1 MKSYEQKIN
10 AREIDGA
17 PPAGRLSQPTPNASG
32 GHGLQGGDLKSEV
45 SDDPALNQNA
55 HWVQRASWKS
65 LVGADGRA
73 SFSLISSVTG
83 DRREPEKGS
92 QKQKAVTQTNN
103 GGGGAATEPE
113 VSKLQTT
120 QKASL
125 KDLERHRDRAMGR
138 RNKRPRRSSEFAE
151 EGVEGIVIAG
161 TTVPEEKKKMRPDGS
176 SFMRSA
182 TAEEDWR
189 ASRSELRMDSKAKHK
204 AAVRTIKKLWGPGR
218 SGSQK

>member
-1 MKSYEQKIN
+1 MLFTE
-10 AREIDGA
+10 EE
-17 PPAGRLSQPTPNASG
+17 PTPNASG
-32 GHGLQGGDLKSEV
+32 VHGLQGDDLKSEV
-45 SDDPALNQNA
+45 SDDPTLKQNA

-83 DRREPEKGS
+83 DRRDPEKGS
-92 QKQKAVTQTNN
+92 QKQKAATQTNN
-103 GGGGAATEPE
+103 GGGAATEPE
-113 VSKLQTT
+113 VTTLQTT

-125 KDLERHRDRAMGR
+125 KYMERHRDRAMGS

-151 EGVEGIVIAG
+151 EGVEGVVIAG
-161 TTVPEEKKKMRPDGS
+161 TTVPEEKKKKRPDGS

>member
-1 MKSYEQKIN
+1 MKSHEQKIN

-32 GHGLQGGDLKSEV
+32 VRGLQGGDLKSEV
-45 SDDPALNQNA
+45 SDDPTLNQNA

-92 QKQKAVTQTNN
+92 QKQKA
-103 GGGGAATEPE
+103 
-113 VSKLQTT
+113 
-120 QKASL
+120 
-125 KDLERHRDRAMGR
+125 
-138 RNKRPRRSSEFAE
+138 
-151 EGVEGIVIAG
+151 
-161 TTVPEEKKKMRPDGS
+161 EEKKKKRPDGS